1 MRSRR
6 LSPAAVLGAVLL
18 AGCALPVSVGGD
30 ELACRAGDDGE
41 PASGVVLMAQAVPTA
56 SDEHAHPDRRGPS
69 PAANDRAFTVTAHA
83 VLSLWVVLVVA
94 PLLVALVAAFR

>member
-6 LSPAAVLGAVLL
+6 LSPPAALAAALGAALL

-41 PASGVVLMAQAVPTA
+41 PALVGEAARVP
-56 SDEHAHPDRRGPS
+56 RG
-69 PAANDRAFTVTAHA
+69 AT
-83 VLSLWVVLVVA
+83 VA
-94 PLLVALVAAFR
+94 PGGRHGQA